1 MDHNVILRGYCGSRL
16 LQRGEYRVNTM
27 NKILIMAALLL
38 SSSVAIA
45 QGPTIGI
52 IDLEQALF
60 GSEAAQEL
68 EANTRAEFG
77 ADEQRLERLNTELR
91 EIIERAQRDE
101 SILSEAEMRDMN
113 SDAEE
118 KQAQMQVIAERLQGA
133 WQQRQQAFVEQMR
146 QSLGQAIE
154 AVVEEGG
161 YDMVLNA
168 ESVAYFDNAYN
179 ITTLVTAKLNEMAQ

>member
-1 MDHNVILRGYCGSRL
+1 M
-16 LQRGEYRVNTM
+16 VNTM
-27 NKILIMAALLL
+27 NKILVLVTMLFASSMAF
-38 SSSVAIA
+38 A
-45 QGPTIGI
+45 QSPTIGI

-68 EANTRAEFG
+68 EASTRSEFG
-77 ADEQRLERLNTELR
+77 NDEDRLETLNTELR

-101 SILSEAEMRDMN
+101 SILSEAEMREMN

-118 KQAQMQVIAERLQGA
+118 KQAQMQVIAERLQNA
-133 WQQRQQAFVEQMR
+133 WQQRQQAFVERMR

-154 AVVEEGG
+154 AVVEEGD
-161 YDMVLNA
+161 YDIVLNA

>member
-1 MDHNVILRGYCGSRL
+1 M
-16 LQRGEYRVNTM
+16 VNTM
-27 NKILIMAALLL
+27 NKVMILAAMLLT
-38 SSSVAIA
+38 SSVAFA
-45 QGPTIGI
+45 QSPTIGV

-60 GSEAAQEL
+60 GSQAAQEL
-68 EANTRAEFG
+68 EASTRSQFG
-77 ADEQRLERLNTELR
+77 DDEQRLERLNTELR

-101 SILSEAEMRDMN
+101 SILSEADMRSMN

-118 KQAQMQVIAERLQGA
+118 KQAQMQVIAERLQNA

-161 YDMVLNA
+161 YDVVLNA

-179 ITTLVTAKLNEMAQ
+179 ITALVTAKLNEMAP

>member
-1 MDHNVILRGYCGSRL
+1 MK
-16 LQRGEYRVNTM
+16 TM
-27 NKILIMAALLL
+27 NKLLIMATMLLT
-38 SSSVAIA
+38 SSVAFA
-45 QGPTIGI
+45 QAPTIGI

-68 EANTRAEFG
+68 EANTRSEFG

-133 WQQRQQAFVEQMR
+133 WQQRQQAFVERMR

-161 YDMVLNA
+161 YDVVLNA

>member
-1 MDHNVILRGYCGSRL
+1 MK
-16 LQRGEYRVNTM
+16 TM
-27 NKILIMAALLL
+27 NKLLIMATMLLT
-38 SSSVAIA
+38 SSVAFA

-60 GSEAAQEL
+60 GSEAAQQL
-68 EANTRAEFG
+68 EANTREEFG

-118 KQAQMQVIAERLQGA
+118 KQAQADAKAAGGGKAGAPTLMDELCEKILTAALRCLGGHAAADPKYGSRLMLRA
-133 WQQRQQAFVEQMR
+133 
-146 QSLGQAIE
+146 
-154 AVVEEGG
+154 
-161 YDMVLNA
+161 
-168 ESVAYFDNAYN
+168 
-179 ITTLVTAKLNEMAQ
+179 

>member
-1 MDHNVILRGYCGSRL
+1 M
-16 LQRGEYRVNTM
+16 VNTM
-27 NKILIMAALLL
+27 NKILILATMLLT
-38 SSSVAIA
+38 SSVAVA
-45 QGPTIGI
+45 QSQPTIGI

-60 GSEAAQEL
+60 GSEAAQAL
-68 EANTRAEFG
+68 EASTRSEFG
-77 ADEQRLERLNTELR
+77 NDEARLETLNTELR

-101 SILSEAEMRDMN
+101 SILSEAEMREMN

-118 KQAQMQVIAERLQGA
+118 KQAQMQVIAERLQNA
-133 WQQRQQAFVEQMR
+133 WQQRQQGFVERMR

-161 YDMVLNA
+161 YDVVLNA

-179 ITTLVTAKLNEMAQ
+179 ITALVTAKLNEMAQ

>member
-1 MDHNVILRGYCGSRL
+1 MM
-16 LQRGEYRVNTM
+16 NTM
-27 NKILIMAALLL
+27 NKLLILTTMLLT
-38 SSSVAIA
+38 SSVAFA
-45 QGPTIGI
+45 QAPTIGI

-60 GSEAAQEL
+60 GTEAARTL
-68 EANTRAEFG
+68 EANTRAEFA

-91 EIIERAQRDE
+91 AIIERAQRDE
-101 SILSEAEMRDMN
+101 SILSEADMREMN

-133 WQQRQQAFVEQMR
+133 WQQRQQAFVERMR
-146 QSLGQAIE
+146 QNLGRAIE

-161 YDMVLNA
+161 YDVVLNA

-179 ITTLVTAKLNEMAQ
+179 ITTLVTAKINEMAQ